1 MEHDLDLDA
10 FDFFELGVD
19 VVDAADQGPQLGD
32 GQRRGRI
39 GLHRNRN
46 NFVPADLELILKHEG
61 VPGLTQTPELKIN
74 RAPRPKL
81 RLQLKRSLNWRQ
93 YLELLR
99 FNKGTAVGIWQRNE
113 QKNSL

>member
-1 MEHDLDLDA
+1 MERDLDLDA

-74 RAPRPKL
+74 RAPRPPKTQTSIEKES
-81 RLQLKRSLNWRQ
+81 QLEAVFR
-93 YLELLR
+93 
-99 FNKGTAVGIWQRNE
+99 TAAVQ
-113 QKNSL
+113 

>member
-1 MEHDLDLDA
+1 MERDLDLDA

-81 RLQLKRSLNWRQ
+81 RLQLKRSLN
-93 YLELLR
+93 LEAV
-99 FNKGTAVGIWQRNE
+99 FSTAAVQ
-113 QKNSL
+113 